1 MAARLARFAKSARKS
16 RVKEVEAVKVHLSSP
31 WASFAAIVLAVLW
44 TIPTF
49 GLFVTSFRPSTE
61 INTSGWWNF
70 IQSPIF
76 TFENYSRVLFEGS
89 GATPPLSQ
97 YFLNTFAI
105 VIPSTIIPITIAI
118 FAAYSI
124 AWFDFKGRNLLFFS
138 IFALQVIPLQMS
150 LIPLLQLFS
159 GGLHLGTVTII
170 PSFGITGTFIPI
182 WLAHTMFGLPLAI
195 FLLHNFIAQLPRE
208 LIEAARVDGAD
219 YFKLF
224 RQIVLPLSIPAIA
237 SFAIFQFLWVW
248 NDLLVALTFGG
259 GKRDIAPLM
268 VRLAEM
274 TGTRGGDWELLT
286 AGAFVSIL
294 VPVAVFFALQR
305 YFVRGLLAGSVKG

>member
-1 MAARLARFAKSARKS
+1 MALRIRK
-16 RVKEVEAVKVHLSSP
+16 REVEVVKTHLSSP
-31 WASFAAIVLAVLW
+31 WASFAAIVLATIW
-44 TIPTF
+44 TIPTL
-49 GLFVTSFRPSTE
+49 GLFVTSFRPSTG
-61 INTSGWWNF
+61 INSSGWWTVLTN
-70 IQSPIF
+70 PEF
-76 TFENYSRVLFEGS
+76 TLTNYSRVLFEGT
-89 GATPPLSQ
+89 GATPPLSL

-105 VIPSTIIPITIAI
+105 VIPSTVIPITIAI
-118 FAAYSI
+118 FAAYAI
-124 AWFDFKGRNLLFFS
+124 AWFNFKGRNFLFFS

-159 GGLHLGTVTII
+159 GGLHIGSVTVI

-219 YFKLF
+219 HFKLF
-224 RQIVLPLSIPAIA
+224 RQIILPLSIPAIA
-237 SFAIFQFLWVW
+237 SFAIFQFLWTW

-259 GKRDIAPLM
+259 GKREIAPLM

>member
-1 MAARLARFAKSARKS
+1 MALRIRIR
-16 RVKEVEAVKVHLSSP
+16 EVEAVKTHLSSP
-31 WASFAAIVLAVLW
+31 WASFAAIILATLW
-44 TIPTF
+44 TIPTL
-49 GLFVTSFRPSTE
+49 GLFVTSFRPSTG
-61 INTSGWWNF
+61 INTSGWWTVLTN
-70 IQSPIF
+70 PEF
-76 TFENYSRVLFEGS
+76 TLTNYSRVLFEGS
-89 GATPPLSQ
+89 GATPPLSL

-118 FAAYSI
+118 FAAYAI
-124 AWFDFKGRNLLFFS
+124 AWFDFKGRNFLFFT

-159 GGLHLGTVTII
+159 GGLHIGSFTII

-219 YFKLF
+219 HFKLF
-224 RQIVLPLSIPAIA
+224 RQIILPLSIPAIA
-237 SFAIFQFLWVW
+237 SFAIFQFLWTW

-259 GKRDIAPLM
+259 GKREIAPLM

>member
-1 MAARLARFAKSARKS
+1 MALRIRK
-16 RVKEVEAVKVHLSSP
+16 REVEAVKTHLSSP
-31 WASFAAIVLAVLW
+31 WASFAAIILATLW
-44 TIPTF
+44 TIPTL
-49 GLFVTSFRPSTE
+49 GLFVTSFRPSTG
-61 INTSGWWNF
+61 INTSGWWTVLTN
-70 IQSPIF
+70 PEF
-76 TFENYSRVLFEGS
+76 TLTNYSRVLFEGS
-89 GATPPLSQ
+89 GATPPLSL

-118 FAAYSI
+118 FAAYAI
-124 AWFDFKGRNLLFFS
+124 AWFDFKGRNFLFFS

-159 GGLHLGTVTII
+159 GGLHIGSFTII

-219 YFKLF
+219 HFKLF
-224 RQIVLPLSIPAIA
+224 RQIILPLSIPAIA
-237 SFAIFQFLWVW
+237 SFAIFQFLWTW

-259 GKRDIAPLM
+259 GKREIAPLM